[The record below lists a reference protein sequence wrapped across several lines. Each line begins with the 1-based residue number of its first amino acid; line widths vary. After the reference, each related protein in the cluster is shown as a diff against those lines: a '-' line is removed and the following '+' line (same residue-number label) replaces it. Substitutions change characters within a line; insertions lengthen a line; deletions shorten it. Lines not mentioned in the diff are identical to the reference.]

1 MARCKYLPAGET
13 RTAAEIARESGVQY
27 STLMARLRRGIPF
40 HEALIPPATR
50 VSRFLPPGETRSLTA
65 VAEEAG
71 MSSSTLFAR
80 LDRGIPYE
88 EAIARPVD
96 RIIQKRKRS
105 KYLPPGETRSL
116 NEIAD
121 EIGICADTLYYR
133 LRSRN
138 MTLEEAISAG
148 PPRRSKYLPE
158 GETRTLSEMAR
169 ESGIK
174 RYMLARRL
182 SLGVPLERAIIPSRL
197 HSISSFL
204 PEGETRSLH
213 AILKDAGNPI
223 TYGSFYHRLKK
234 GMSPE
239 EALAAP
245 SSVSARKIGEF
256 SSLSALAREVGVSR
270 ERVRQL
276 VKRGE
281 SVEDIL
287 SGAYKRQRR
296 GRKSIL
302 RLPGAPDSDT
312 RSLKELATHFGVPYS
327 AVYSLYKKGWT
338 YDQVMS
344 HDYQRRQRMGRPYK
358 NSVLKKALKGETRSL
373 ARIANEARVGIPALR
388 TRLISGMSLDEAI
401 KEAKKRKTKKR
412 KTKAKKTKAKKGM

>member
-1 MARCKYLPAGET
+1 MARARCKYLPADET
-13 RTAAEIARESGVQY
+13 RTAAEIAREHGVRY
-27 STLMARLRRGIPF
+27 STLMSRLRKGIPF
-40 HEALIPPATR
+40 HEALIPTVTLA
-50 VSRFLPPGETRSLTA
+50 SKFLPPGETRSIAA
-65 VAEEAG
+65 VAKEAG
-71 MSSSTLFAR
+71 MNSSTFSAR
-80 LDRGIPYE
+80 LKRGIPYE
-88 EAIARPVD
+88 EALSRPVAKKT
-96 RIIQKRKRS
+96 QKDKRGS
-105 KYLPPGETRSL
+105 RYLPPGETRSL

-121 EIGICADTLYYR
+121 EIGICSDTLYYR
-133 LRSRN
+133 LSSRN

-158 GETRTLSEMAR
+158 GETRTLSEVAR
-169 ESGIK
+169 EIGIK
-174 RYMLARRL
+174 RYTLARRL
-182 SLGVPLERAIIPSRL
+182 SVGVPFERAINPSRL
-197 HSISSFL
+197 HPISSFL

-223 TYGSFYHRLKK
+223 TYGSFYHRLKR

-245 SSVSARKIGEF
+245 SYASVRKIGEF

-287 SGAYKRQRR
+287 SGAYKRKRI

-312 RSLKELATHFGVPYS
+312 RSLKELATHFGVPYQV
-327 AVYSLYKKGWT
+327 VYSLYKKGWT

-344 HDYQRRQRMGRPYK
+344 HDYQHRQRLGRPYT

-373 ARIANEARVGIPALR
+373 AMIAKEARVGIPALR

-401 KEAKKRKTKKR
+401 KEAKKRKTK
-412 KTKAKKTKAKKGM
+412 AKKTKAKKGM